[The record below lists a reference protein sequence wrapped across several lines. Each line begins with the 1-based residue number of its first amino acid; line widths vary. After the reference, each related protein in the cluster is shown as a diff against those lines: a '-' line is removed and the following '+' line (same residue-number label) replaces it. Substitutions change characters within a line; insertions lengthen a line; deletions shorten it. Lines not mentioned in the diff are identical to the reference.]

1 MEIFNKYGAL
11 TFDSPLYNEV
21 AVVEDAICHLLDKA
35 KEMGASVIEIRAL
48 GQFLECTVG
57 CGVSEV
63 VLRHA
68 IDLQKKEKE
77 RII

>member
-11 TFDSPLYNEV
+11 TFDSPLYNDV

-35 KEMGASVIEIRAL
+35 KEMGASVVEIRAL
-48 GQFLECTVG
+48 GQFLETTIE
-57 CGVSEV
+57 CGVSEI

-68 IDLQKKEKE
+68 MDLRRKEKAQ
-77 RII
+77 